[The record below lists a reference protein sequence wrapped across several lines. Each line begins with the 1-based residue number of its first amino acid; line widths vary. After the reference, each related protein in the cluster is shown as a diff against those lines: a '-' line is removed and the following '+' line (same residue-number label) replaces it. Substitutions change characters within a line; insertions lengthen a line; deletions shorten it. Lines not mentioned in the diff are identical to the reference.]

1 MTDDDLAYI
10 TPIAKRIAK
19 RMAAKW
25 KHVAGL
31 DLEDLEQELIC
42 SALEAERT
50 FDPAR
55 SRDLRGHLIKTMHR
69 RTIDHCRRL
78 DTVTH
83 PWRALVAQ
91 VLAAQES
98 LQLEL
103 GGNVTVDEAAE
114 LAGIDIKRW
123 RHIDAAIHER
133 NALRLDAP
141 TEGENGEVGSFADA
155 IADRESDPHAPT
167 PAMDALHAHCTRRER
182 GILAARIAG
191 ERYEHIAKA
200 WGITPRE
207 AKATHGE
214 AVKRLREVLS
224 EPVTTH

>member
-10 TPIAKRIAK
+10 TPIASRIAK
-19 RMAAKW
+19 RMEGKW
-25 KHVAGL
+25 RHVAGL
-31 DLEDLEQELIC
+31 DLEDLEQEILC
-42 SALEAERT
+42 AALEAERT

-98 LQLEL
+98 LTIEL
-103 GGNVTVDEAAE
+103 GGNVTVEEAAE
-114 LAGIDIKRW
+114 LLGVEVARW
-123 RHIDAAIHER
+123 RHIDAAIHSR

-141 TEGENGEVGSFADA
+141 TEGEGGELGSVADT
-155 IADRESDPHAPT
+155 IADHEADPLEPT
-167 PAMDALHAHCTRRER
+167 PAIDALHANCSRHER

-191 ERYEHIAKA
+191 ERYEQIAAA

-207 AKATHGE
+207 AQATHGA
-214 AVKRLREVLS
+214 AVKRLREVLEAS
-224 EPVTTH
+224 

>member
-1 MTDDDLAYI
+1 MTDDDFDYI
-10 TPIAKRIAK
+10 KPIAKRITK
-19 RMAAKW
+19 RMAPKW
-25 KHVAGL
+25 RHVAGL
-31 DLEDLEQELIC
+31 DLEDLEQELLC

-55 SRDLRGHLIKTMHR
+55 SHDLRGHLIKTMHR

-98 LQLEL
+98 LTIEL
-103 GGNVTVDEAAE
+103 GGPVTVEEAAE
-114 LAGIDIKRW
+114 LIGVDIARW
-123 RHIDAAIHER
+123 RHIDAQIHSR

-141 TEGENGEVGSFADA
+141 TESPESGEIGTLADT
-155 IADRESDPHAPT
+155 IADRESGPLEPT
-167 PAMDALHAHCTRRER
+167 PAMDALHAHCSRRER

-191 ERYEHIAKA
+191 ERYEQIAAA
-200 WGITPRE
+200 WGISARE
-207 AKATHGE
+207 AQATHGA
-214 AVKRLREVLS
+214 AVKRLREVLES
-224 EPVTTH
+224 S